1 MYRER
6 SDTERLTCTEAKE
19 VLTVDDYGAIRRA
32 HRDGKSIRQIAREF
46 ELSRKTVRHVLKNS
60 EPRPG
65 PWTRNRTA
73 PVLGPFQSIIDQI
86 LIDDEDAPP
95 KQRHTAMQVFRRLQ
109 DEHGYHGC
117 YGQVQRYVHKH
128 RRRHRETFI
137 PLGHLPGQRL
147 EADFGHIH
155 VDFPDGRRQIPF
167 LVTAWAYSNAPFV
180 LALPFERTEAILEG
194 MVRAFEFFGCVP
206 KEVWWDNPKTVAT
219 LILQGRERRLHPR
232 YAELASHYLFEPLFC
247 MPARGNEK
255 PDAEGTVKAV
265 QRRFATPVP
274 RVRDLDELN
283 MYFRQRC
290 EAEHERTV
298 QSTFGPFQIGTRFA
312 EEKVAATPLP
322 KYRFDP
328 CVIRPAVPVDKYQ
341 TVAFDRNRYS
351 VPRSFAFQMVTVK
364 GHVDQVVIVAR
375 GQVIATHPRCLERH
389 TMVLDPIHY
398 LATLSRRPAALDHS
412 PVYRDW
418 ELPACFADFRAELQ
432 ALHGTLAGDRRFVRV
447 LQLLGEHPLE
457 RVRQAVEA
465 CRLDQLISAEAAI
478 QRTHTLAAI
487 ESRLRGSS
495 PSDLE
500 LSAAPQV
507 HVPLPDLSR
516 FNLLMGDPA
525 GRDDSRAEAF
535 TSRGDDAS
543 PECPVTVFFA

>member
-1 MYRER
+1 M
-6 SDTERLTCTEAKE
+6 
-19 VLTVDDYGAIRRA
+19 LTVDDYGAIRRA
-32 HRDGKSIRQIAREF
+32 HRDGMPIKRIALEF
-46 ELSRKTVRHVLKNS
+46 EHSRNTIRKILKHPQPDPI
-60 EPRPG
+60 PRD
-65 PWTRNRTA
+65 RNRTA
-73 PVLGPFQSIIDQI
+73 RVLGPFQTTIDQI
-86 LIDDEDAPP
+86 LVDDLDAPP
-95 KQRHTAMQVFRRLQ
+95 KQRHTAMQVFRRLR
-109 DEHGYHGC
+109 DEHGYSGC
-117 YGQVQRYVHKH
+117 YGQVQRYLLKH
-128 RRRHRETFI
+128 QRRDQETFI
-137 PLGHLPGQRL
+137 PLGHLPGQRI
-147 EADFGHIH
+147 EADFGHIY
-155 VDFPDGRRQIPF
+155 VDFPNGRRQIPF

-180 LALPFERTEAILEG
+180 LALPFERTEAILAG
-194 MVRAFEFFGCVP
+194 MVAAFEFFGCVP

-219 LILQGRERRLHPR
+219 VILQGRERRVHPR
-232 YAELASHYLFEPLFC
+232 YAALANHYVFDPLFC

-283 MYFRQRC
+283 MYFRNRC
-290 EAEHERTV
+290 EAEHDRTV
-298 QSTFGPFQIGTRFA
+298 QSTFGPFQIGTRLA
-312 EEKVAATPLP
+312 EEKAVATPLP

-341 TVAFDRNRYS
+341 TVAFDCNRYS

-364 GHVDQVVIVAR
+364 GYVDQVVIVAR
-375 GQVIATHPRCLERH
+375 GQVVATHPRCLERH

-398 LATLSRRPAALDHS
+398 LATLGRKPGALDHS
-412 PVYRDW
+412 AVYRDW
-418 ELPACFADFRAELQ
+418 KLPACFADFRAELE
-432 ALHGTLAGDRRFVRV
+432 ALHGARTGARRFVRV
-447 LQLLGEHPLE
+447 LQLLGEHPLD

-465 CRLDQLISAEAAI
+465 CRLAQLISAEAAI

-500 LSAAPQV
+500 LAAAPRV

-516 FNLLMGDPA
+516 FNLLMGDSA
-525 GRDDSRAEAF
+525 SRDDCRAEAI

-543 PECPVTVFFA
+543 PECPVTVFFT